1 MENSIYENFTGLNSQ
16 SKTLRFELKPIG
28 KTLDN
33 IKSSGIFD
41 RDVKRNNLYKKMK
54 EILDE
59 GHKKLLEESLSNFSE
74 NIKKDDKLAKDW
86 VVLEKAYLDFRKSD
100 KSADAKK
107 DLEIVQASF
116 RKTIIF
122 ALKQNSLYEQLVKD
136 PTPDKFIKQKLQEA
150 NDAKIDPE
158 EAIATFNRFSTFFT
172 GFQENRKNI
181 YDENAKT
188 TSCANRAINEN
199 FPKFMECV
207 RIFKLISEK
216 YPQIIEQ
223 TEKELAIYLQGQK
236 LKDIFDI
243 SNYSNILSQSQIDR
257 FNTILGGIKPNDL
270 EKLRGINEFIN
281 LYRQQN
287 EEAKSDYTLG
297 KMPQLYKQ
305 MLSDRK
311 TFSFIAE
318 TFENDDEVIKSIKEF
333 GDFIFTNQ
341 IPNRIENLLNTLTR
355 DDKNIYVSSK
365 SLTDI
370 SQSLFGNWDALN
382 QSILDFAENQSK
394 DLKTK
399 KDKENLMKKWMNK
412 EEYSLYE
419 LSQFIDPSLDITTY
433 WKKPIK
439 ESVFKEKY
447 KNNSN
452 VQNNLDL
459 LFSELFRRYQ
469 DMVNSFEKKDKELKF
484 MEQPELV
491 EKIKSFLDLVQDIL
505 HLMKPLSAGIDLERN
520 TVFYEEF
527 DALFEQVSSIIHLYN
542 KVRNYITKKPGDAE
556 KLKLKFDKP
565 TLADG
570 WDKNKEKDNL
580 CVLFLKDGNY
590 YLGIMNALSKK
601 KPDFEG
607 LSNSAKGQ
615 CYKKVVYKQLTSV
628 SKQLPRIAFSKKWLD
643 ITKPSRELIEKYERG
658 EHTRSG
664 GIFNLDFCREL
675 IDFYKRFIKV
685 NSDWQCFN
693 YKFSDTSSYN
703 DISGFYEEVE
713 NQGYKLSF
721 VDIAEKD
728 INELV
733 DKGDL
738 FLFQIWNKDFAE
750 GSKGHENMH
759 TLYWKSIFS
768 EENLKS
774 RIFKLNG
781 QAELF
786 FRPCQ
791 IKKPYA
797 HRVGEIMINK
807 RDKNGKTIPN
817 KIYKELLDYKNKKE
831 NLSPEASKYLD
842 KIIEKPVHH
851 EIVKDKHFSQDK
863 FLFHVPL
870 TINMNAKDVS
880 KFNDLVNETVKKNIK
895 DVCYIGVDRGE
906 RNLIYVTLIDG
917 NGKILLQKSFNTVE
931 HTNQIQKVLSTDYHQ
946 KLDERE
952 KARDEERKSWQNIEN
967 IKELKEGYLS
977 QVVHEITKMVI
988 ENNAVVILEDLNFGF
1003 KRGRFCIEKQVY
1015 QKFEK
1020 ALIDKLNYLVFK
1032 DRKAGEVGGVLKGY
1046 QLTSK
1051 FESFEKLGK
1060 QSGILYYVP
1069 AAYTSKIDP
1078 TTGFTNLFNT
1088 KSCTSGKGIKEFFEK
1103 FDSIKFDGKRDAFV
1117 FSFKYSNFKTSNE
1130 SFKDDWAVYS
1140 ASRRIVFS
1148 KAKKGE
1154 DTINPT
1160 QIIKDELS
1168 KAKVVL
1174 TDGYDLKGFMSVLDP
1189 SKNADFFKS
1198 IFYAFDRTL
1207 QMRNSNSSTGE
1218 DYIESPVLNKDGKFF
1233 DSRESDGSLPN
1244 DADANGA
1251 YHIALKGMY
1260 MISNMK
1266 DKPEKIEHKS
1276 WFEFAQKR
1284 NF

>member
-16 SKTLRFELKPIG
+16 SKTLCFELKPIG

-41 RDVKRNNLYKKMK
+41 RDVKRNDLYKRMK

-59 GHKKLLEESLSNFSE
+59 GHKKLLEEGLSKFVE
-74 NIKKDDKLAKDW
+74 NTKKDEKFAKDW
-86 VVLEKAYLDFRKSD
+86 SALEQAYLDFRKSGKTQED
-100 KSADAKK
+100 KKV
-107 DLEIVQASF
+107 LENIQSLY
-116 RKTIIF
+116 RKSIIS
-122 ALKQNSLYEQLVKD
+122 ALKSSLYDQLVKES
-136 PTPDKFIKQKLQEA
+136 TPADFIKQKLKEA
-150 NDAKIDPE
+150 ENSDIDPE
-158 EAIATFNRFSTFFT
+158 EALATFNKFACYFK
-172 GFQENRKNI
+172 GFQKCRRNI
-181 YDENAKT
+181 YKDEEKK

-207 RIFKLISEK
+207 RIFKSIKEK
-216 YPQIIEQ
+216 YPQIISQ
-223 TEKELAIYLQGQK
+223 TETELSTYLKGQK
-236 LKDIFDI
+236 LETIFDI
-243 SNYSNILSQSQIDR
+243 NNYSNVLSQSQIDY
-257 FNTILGGIKPNDL
+257 FNTILGGIKPNDID
-270 EKLRGINEFIN
+270 KLRRGINEFIN

-287 EEAKSDYTLG
+287 EQAANDRSLG

-305 MLSDRK
+305 ILSDRK

-318 TFENDDEVIKSIKEF
+318 VFENDDEVIQSLKNLGE
-333 GDFIFTNQ
+333 FIFEND
-341 IPNRIENLLNTLTR
+341 IPNKTENLLNSLSA
-355 DDKNIYVSSK
+355 DDKSVYVSSK
-365 SLTDI
+365 NLTDI
-370 SQSLFGNWDALN
+370 SQSLFGKWDILN
-382 QSILDFAENQSK
+382 QLILNFAEKQAEN
-394 DLKTK
+394 LKTK
-399 KDKENLMKKWMNK
+399 KEKEILIKNWQKKD
-412 EEYSLYE
+412 EYSLYE
-419 LSQFIDPSLDITTY
+419 LSQLDFSDVKDLNKQFKDITDY
-433 WKKPIK
+433 WKKSIK
-439 ESVFKEKY
+439 QGFL
-447 KNNSN
+447 
-452 VQNNLDL
+452 NNLQTKYQEMVLAFNDKDNDL
-459 LFSELFRRYQ
+459 
-469 DMVNSFEKKDKELKF
+469 K
-484 MEQPELV
+484 QPEIV
-491 EKIKSFLDLVQDIL
+491 KKIKDFLDEVQKVL
-505 HLMKPLSAGIDLERN
+505 HLLKPLSAGVNLERN
-520 TVFYEEF
+520 VYFYEKF
-527 DALFEQVSSIIHLYN
+527 DDIFYQLNSVVPLYN
-542 KVRNYITKKPGDAE
+542 RVRNYITKKPGDAN

-570 WDKNKEKDNL
+570 WDENKENDNL
-580 CVLFLKDGNY
+580 CVLFLKDNNY
-590 YLGIMNALSKK
+590 YLGIMNANVRK
-601 KPDFEG
+601 KPDFEK
-607 LSNSAKGQ
+607 LSQKAEGH
-615 CYKKVVYKQLTSV
+615 CYKKMIYKL
-628 SKQLPRIAFSKKWLD
+628 LPGPNKMLPKVFFSEKGKT
-643 ITKPSRELIEKYERG
+643 IFRPSEELLSRYNRGDYKRNER
-658 EHTRSG
+658 TFS
-664 GIFNLDFCREL
+664 IDFCREL
-675 IDFYKRFIKV
+675 IDFYKKSIDIHP
-685 NSDWQCFN
+685 DWSMFEF
-693 YKFSDTSSYN
+693 KFSNTSIYN
-703 DISGFYEEVE
+703 SIDEFYREVSD
-713 NQGYKLSF
+713 QGYKLSF

-728 INELV
+728 IDELV
-733 DKGDL
+733 DNGDL

-831 NLSPEASKYLD
+831 NLSLEASKYLD

-1198 IFYAFDRTL
+1198 IFDAFDRTL